1 MKIKKPYRFILIV
14 ILITGLAGLIAAI
27 YLFNLRNKD
36 LLKEK
41 PDFILTAEE
50 LQKEF
55 ESDENAST
63 LKFVNK
69 IVEVTGV
76 ISSVEKGEN
85 NSLNI
90 ALSTGSSLSSVI
102 CTFPGITD
110 NSGLVAGQTVTLR
123 GECSGFLLDVLL
135 NNCVLISK

>member
-1 MKIKKPYRFILIV
+1 MKIKGPYRFILIV

-90 ALSTGSSLSSVI
+90 ALSTGNSLSLVI
-102 CTFPGITD
+102 CTFPGNTD
-110 NSGLVAGQTVTLR
+110 TSELVAGHTVTLR
-123 GECSGFLLDVLL
+123 GKCSGFLMDVLL

>member
-1 MKIKKPYRFILIV
+1 MKIKKPYRFILIA
-14 ILITGLAGLIAAI
+14 ILISGLAGLIAAI

-41 PDFILTAEE
+41 PDFIITAEA

-90 ALSTGSSLSSVI
+90 ALATGSNMSSVI
-102 CTFPGITD
+102 CTFPGNTD
-110 NSGLVAGQTVTLR
+110 TSGLVPGQTLTLR

-135 NNCVLISK
+135 NNCVLIKK

>member
-1 MKIKKPYRFILIV
+1 VKIKRPYRFILIV
-14 ILITGLAGLIAAI
+14 ILIAGFAGLIAAI

-41 PDFILTAEE
+41 PDFIISAEE

-55 ESDENAST
+55 ESDETAST

-90 ALSTGSSLSSVI
+90 TLSTGSSMSSVI
-102 CTFPGITD
+102 CTFPGNTD

>member
-1 MKIKKPYRFILIV
+1 MKLKRAYKLILIV
-14 ILITGLAGLIAAI
+14 ILLTGMAGIITGIHF
-27 YLFNLRNKD
+27 YNLRSKN

-41 PDFILTAEE
+41 PDFTITAEE

-63 LKFVNK
+63 IKFVNK

-76 ISSVEKGEN
+76 ISSIDKGEKGA
-85 NSLNI
+85 LNV
-90 ALSTGSSLSSVI
+90 ALKTESSLSSVI
-102 CTFPGITD
+102 CTFPGNTVT
-110 NSGLVAGQTVTLR
+110 SGLMAGQTVTLR
-123 GECSGFLLDVLL
+123 GECSGFLMDVLL

>member
-14 ILITGLAGLIAAI
+14 ILITGLAGLITAI
-27 YLFNLRNKD
+27 YFFNLRNKD

-41 PDFILTAEE
+41 PDFIITAEE
-50 LQKEF
+50 LQREF

-76 ISSVEKGEN
+76 ISSVENGEN
-85 NSLNI
+85 SSLNI
-90 ALSTGSSLSSVI
+90 ALITGNSMSSVI
-102 CTFPGITD
+102 CTIPAEAGT
-110 NSGLVAGQTVTLR
+110 SGLVAGHTVTLR
-123 GECSGFLLDVLL
+123 GECSGFLMDVLL
-135 NNCVLISK
+135 NNCVLIRK